1 MVETPD
7 EFRWTAHPF
16 RERRG
21 AAILALAVLAGFT
34 GASYWASDGS
44 MWGFLAAPVLL
55 VSLNRFFM
63 PSRYEMDATGV
74 TARYALTTRRREWQD
89 VERWAADAH
98 GAILLP
104 KKSGPKKRQ
113 RDRGMQILF
122 GTERTAVLDRLR
134 FHLDEKS
141 RP

>member
-1 MVETPD
+1 MVETP
-7 EFRWTAHPF
+7 EELRWTAYPF
-16 RERRG
+16 RQRRG
-21 AAILALAVLAGFT
+21 AAILALLLIAGVT
-34 GASYWASDGS
+34 AASYWASGGQ
-44 MWGFLAAPVLL
+44 MWGYLAAPVLL

-74 TARYALTTRRREWQD
+74 TARYALTTCRREWQD

-104 KKSGPKKRQ
+104 RKSGRKIRQ

-122 GTERTAVLDRLR
+122 GTQRTAVLDRLR
-134 FHLDEKS
+134 FHLDGKS
-141 RP
+141 QP

>member
-7 EFRWTAHPF
+7 ELRWTAHPF
-16 RERRG
+16 RQRRG
-21 AAILALAVLAGFT
+21 AAILALLVIAGVT
-34 GASYWASDGS
+34 AASYWASGGQ
-44 MWGFLAAPVLL
+44 MWGYLAAPVLL
-55 VSLNRFFM
+55 VSLNRFFI

-74 TARYALTTRRREWQD
+74 TARYAFTTRRREWQD

-104 KKSGPKKRQ
+104 RKSGPKSRQ

-122 GTERTAVLDRLR
+122 GTQRSAVLDRLR
-134 FHLDEKS
+134 FHLDGKR

>member
-1 MVETPD
+1 MVETP
-7 EFRWTAHPF
+7 EELSWTAHPF

-21 AAILALAVLAGFT
+21 AALLALLLIAGFT
-34 GASYWASDGS
+34 AASYWASGGG
-44 MWGFLAAPVLL
+44 MWGLLAAPVLL

-63 PSRYEMDATGV
+63 PSRYVMDATGV
-74 TARYALTTRRREWQD
+74 TARHAFTKCRREWQD

-104 KKSGPKKRQ
+104 RKSGPKSR

-122 GTERTAVLDRLR
+122 GTQRTAVLDRLR
-134 FHLDEKS
+134 FHLDGKS